1 MVNESTVNCLR
12 LETLLVQVGLLA
24 EQPSVRLLKH
34 IVRCYLR
41 LSDNPR
47 AREAL
52 RQCLPDLLRSPQFT
66 ACLKDDPT
74 TCRCD
79 ALPCNAASQQLG
91 EARALHTW
99 RIQLQGLRRV
109 KCGPRTCRWLAQL
122 LINVGHAPDAAL
134 LAQDV
139 LQPTAIQG

>member
-1 MVNESTVNCLR
+1 MRRTEALVLGVFGRHDGPELPPTVDS
-12 LETLLVQVGLLA
+12 VQVGLLA

-74 TCRCD
+74 TCRHD
-79 ALPCNAASQQLG
+79 ALS
-91 EARALHTW
+91 
-99 RIQLQGLRRV
+99 
-109 KCGPRTCRWLAQL
+109 
-122 LINVGHAPDAAL
+122 
-134 LAQDV
+134 
-139 LQPTAIQG
+139 